1 MSDKRYEANIIRAT
15 AVEPANNLQT
25 TSAPGVWSIDEV
37 VELQKKDKWPTVGNV
52 PTDVADVFS
61 IYLYEGTG
69 SAQTIT
75 NGVNLSG
82 EGGLVWIKNRENQ
95 FQDHSLFDTTRSPS
109 YVLYSN
115 TTSAS
120 SLSASRFSSFNT
132 NGFTVGTDT
141 STNESGKDI
150 VSWTFR
156 KAPKFFDVVT
166 YSGTGSAQSINHS
179 LGQSPGM
186 IIIKSTSNTENWQ
199 VWHRSVTG
207 NLELDNT
214 SAVNSSSIRITAV
227 SSTDFTLGTFNT
239 SNGSGQTYVAY
250 VFAHN
255 DGDGEFGPNQD
266 QDIIKCGSFTSD
278 GTDTITL
285 GFEPQWLLVKET
297 NGTSGW
303 YMWDSMRGWQVG
315 DVGNN
320 NDPYIYANS
329 ANAESDF
336 TVDVGFPTATG
347 FETKNFGAGDYM
359 YMAIRRGPLA
369 TPTSATDVFAISY
382 RVGGPPNAVS
392 GFPVD
397 MGLFTNK
404 ASSDNKYIGARLMED
419 QRLYTNLNNAEGSSS
434 ELAFDYQNGFIN
446 RSDTSTDTIHWMWK
460 RAPGYFD
467 VCCYS
472 GTGSARTVSHNL
484 GVAPEMMWVK
494 RRDTTGSWMV
504 YHKGLNGGTNPEQYV
519 IYLEATEAENQG
531 GSGVW
536 NNTAPTSSVFSVNNN
551 NGVNNSSGTYIA
563 YLFATVAGVSKV
575 GSYTGSSSA
584 VNVDCGFTSGARF
597 ILIKRTNTSG
607 DGWFVFDS
615 TRGIVSGNDPFIYL
629 NDTQSEFTSY
639 DAIDPYSA
647 GFTVTTALA
656 GLNTNG
662 STYIF
667 YAIA

>member
-347 FETKNFGAGDYM
+347 FETKNFGAGDYI

>member
-255 DGDGEFGPNQD
+255 DGAGEFGPNQD